1 MHRVKEV
8 IMKLKHRKL
17 VLIIS
22 MSAMGIG
29 LITFSIAG
37 SKEKKDTAV
46 EGLQISEASDTEGA
60 KILSADETTNTPTPT
75 EETTGTPTPT
85 EEPTDTPTNPPTPTE
100 AAVPLEE
107 DAYPEVNELI
117 TSFLQAKLD
126 GKAKKL
132 KKLVTDPSYI
142 DIDDIQK
149 KTEFIESYD
158 NVKVYTKKGSG
169 DIDFIAYVY
178 MDVKIASIDT
188 KAPGLN
194 EFYIKKVDGEYK
206 IVLGD
211 ISDETAAYIEEAR
224 TSEDVQTLLEKVN
237 KKLNKAMK
245 SDEEL
250 ADFCSKLE
258 VASTS
263 DSE

>member
-1 MHRVKEV
+1 
-8 IMKLKHRKL
+8 MKLKHRKL
-17 VLIIS
+17 VLIVS

-37 SKEKKDTAV
+37 SKEKKNTPV
-46 EGLQISEASDTEGA
+46 ENQIVSDASDTEGA
-60 KILSADETTNTPTPT
+60 KIDSDASTDAPIPT

-85 EEPTDTPTNPPTPTE
+85 QEATDTPTNTPTPTE
-100 AAVPLEE
+100 ALEPLEE
-107 DAYPEVNELI
+107 DAYAEVNELI

-126 GKAKKL
+126 SKAKKL

-142 DIDDIQK
+142 DIDSIQK

-158 NVKVYTKKGSG
+158 NIKVYTKKGSG

-224 TSEDVQTLLEKVN
+224 ASEDVQALLETVN

-258 VASTS
+258 ATSTT
-263 DSE
+263 E